1 VTANKFAFIE
11 EELKKRNNRH
21 QLRTLRSFT
30 PLSAV
35 ELMANGRTLVN
46 FSSNDY
52 LGLSKHPLLKER
64 AMEFLERYGAGST
77 ASRLICGSYDCFEKV
92 EKKLATLKDTTS
104 ALIHNS
110 GFQANV
116 SILPALADDRTL
128 LLSDW
133 LNHNSIVNG
142 AMLSRCHVACFRHND
157 LAHLKILLEDN
168 YHKGFS
174 RTLIVTESVFSV
186 DGDRCDIDGLIEL
199 KEEFQAMLIVDEAHA
214 TGLWGERGMGLTC
227 GKPVDITIGTFG
239 KACGSFGAYVSCS
252 EDIWEYLV
260 NCCSGFIYTTAMPPS
275 VVGSIDAALDLIPQM
290 DNERRALHRMAE
302 YLRSSLQN
310 LGWRTG
316 KSTTQIIPV
325 IVGDEQE
332 TLALSRWLENEGFLA
347 TALRP
352 PTVGNGD
359 SRIRLALSAEHTLEQ
374 VDRLIDAFRKWS
386 E

>member
-1 VTANKFAFIE
+1 MTANKFAFIE
-11 EELKKRNNRH
+11 KELNRRNDRY
-21 QLRTLRSFT
+21 QQRALRSFT

-35 ELMANGRTLVN
+35 ELMVNGRTLVN

-64 AMEFLERYGAGST
+64 AKEFMERYGAGST

-92 EKKLATLKDTTS
+92 EKKLATLKGTTS
-104 ALIHNS
+104 ALLLNS

-116 SILPALADDRTL
+116 SILPALADGRTL

-142 AMLSRCHVACFRHND
+142 AMLSRCHVTPFRHND
-157 LAHLKILLEDN
+157 LAHLSSLLEEN

-174 RTLIVTESVFSV
+174 RILIVTESVFSV

-199 KEEFQAMLIVDEAHA
+199 AEEFQAMLIVDEAHA
-214 TGLWGERGMGLTC
+214 TGLWGKRGMGLTA
-227 GKPVDITIGTFG
+227 GKPVDVTIGTFG
-239 KACGSFGAYVSCS
+239 KACGSFGAYASCS
-252 EDIWEYLV
+252 EDMRDYLA

-290 DNERRALHRMAE
+290 DNERRDLHKMSE
-302 YLRSSLQN
+302 YLRTSLHN

-325 IVGDEQE
+325 IVGDEQR
-332 TLALSRWLENEGFLA
+332 TLALSRWLEKEGLLA

-352 PTVGNGD
+352 PTVGQGD
-359 SRIRLALSAEHTLEQ
+359 SRIRLALSTAHTLEQ
-374 VDRLIDAFRKWS
+374 VDRLIDAFRIWC